1 MLQRDKMKLTT
12 TYLRKLIKEAI
23 QNEYNTM
30 KVSSGKHRVQRQT
43 SNKTELEKAGQ
54 GKYFAAVAA
63 FKKFMEENPDA
74 DRDMLGNELVNNPP
88 GGSLQGY
95 EERVMQMLRN
105 VAARQK

>member
-1 MLQRDKMKLTT
+1 MKITKSQ
-12 TYLRKLIKEAI
+12 LRQIIKEEI

-30 KVSSGKHRVQRQT
+30 KVSSGKRPVQRQA
-43 SNKTELEKAGQ
+43 SSKTPLERAGR

-63 FKKFMEENPDA
+63 VKRFMEEQPDA

-95 EERVMQMLRN
+95 EERVTQMLRN
-105 VAARQK
+105 LAAR